1 MGPPAVPPPSHSS
14 ARSRASLKEAGA
26 READGTRSCG
36 GGTAA
41 QGRPITRPRGCVPP
55 KRPPKRECASAT
67 AYDLKLT
74 EGWLPSARA
83 RSCGGGG
90 GAAASSRRRRLEGA
104 SEDTELVGRG
114 HELLIPSGC
123 ARSDGAIRYLE
134 AIVAGAGRTATI
146 SAAALKLISSDGIRV
161 INCYGSELANSAYTF
176 HERYALYYF
185 DETRY
190 FFLPAWLLC
199 GTGRCSCMDDGLV
212 RSRLENLAVCR

>member
-104 SEDTELVGRG
+104 SEDTELVRRQRARTLNTERVCKVRRCYTLSGGNCRWCRENCDNLSCSTEADQFRRYQG
-114 HELLIPSGC
+114 NQLLWFRAC
-123 ARSDGAIRYLE
+123 
-134 AIVAGAGRTATI
+134 
-146 SAAALKLISSDGIRV
+146 K
-161 INCYGSELANSAYTF
+161 
-176 HERYALYYF
+176 
-185 DETRY
+185 
-190 FFLPAWLLC
+190 
-199 GTGRCSCMDDGLV
+199 
-212 RSRLENLAVCR
+212 